1 MKPASAR
8 PAAPLS
14 MFDDPM
20 SPMQIL
26 FSFRGRIPRKVFWLY
41 GVGALLLFSVISM
54 LLLGIAGVEQRKAE
68 VIANALLIWPGLAIG
83 AKRWHDRDRSGWWVL
98 INLVPVIGF
107 LVTLVV
113 SGLLRGTEGPNRF
126 GDDLTGLI

>member
-1 MKPASAR
+1 
-8 PAAPLS
+8 

-26 FSFRGRIPRKVFWLY
+26 FGFRGRIPRKAFWLY
-41 GVGALLLFSVISM
+41 GVGALLLFSVMAM

-83 AKRWHDRDRSGWWVL
+83 VKRWHDRGNSGWWVL

-107 LVTLVV
+107 LVTLVFN
-113 SGLLRGTEGPNRF
+113 GLLRGTPGPNRY
-126 GDDLTGLI
+126 GDDPTGQV